1 MGHLGIFAQ
10 TGVLQLDKAACP
22 DAAAKLTAA
31 AHAGI
36 GADDGVLPHA
46 GVAHLRG
53 VHHGARAD
61 DGIVDD
67 APRADDGLLADDSLS
82 AQHRAG
88 QQARAGSDAHGRLD
102 IAAGCVIDLHARAG
116 EGQQA
121 VALQQARDLRQ
132 LGRGGDG
139 IHGLLLVHGGAVVQQ
154 EAGKGEVL
162 VERLHQLLAGDAVD
176 AREAPCGLR
185 GELRQIDGRAGDD
198 GDGVLRVLCGGK
210 EYMQQVRGIA
220 VHRGHDLRFGGQARA
235 GRLDIAVVTDQKEAP
250 DTAVEQSVRQPRE
263 QRRAHDALQHQ
274 GLRISG
280 FCRIVRNKDHC
291 GHSNHGIRLLSH
303 GNTAPLY
310 QIFPHS
316 SICFPPESK
325 QIPAAGRLLFCR
337 NPITAFLNRPGHG
350 FLHRLWKTPKFL
362 PLCGQ
367 SPRISGGETACTA
380 QNPCV

>member
-1 MGHLGIFAQ
+1 MLCGPFLLVGLAGAGNAERLRGDVLRDGGACTDVSAAADLQRGDEGGVAADKGALAHDGLVLLHAVKVRGGHAAAEVAVGTGLGVAEVGQMGHLGIFAQ
-10 TGVLQLDKAACP
+10 TGVFQLDKAACP

-36 GADDGVLPHA
+36 GTDDGVLPHA
-46 GVAHLRG
+46 GLAHLRG

-67 APRADDGLLADDSLS
+67 APRADDGLLADDGFA

-154 EAGKGEVL
+154 EAGKGEML

-176 AREAPCGLR
+176 ARDAPCGR
-185 GELRQIDGRAGDD
+185 
-198 GDGVLRVLCGGK
+198 
-210 EYMQQVRGIA
+210 
-220 VHRGHDLRFGGQARA
+220 
-235 GRLDIAVVTDQKEAP
+235 
-250 DTAVEQSVRQPRE
+250 
-263 QRRAHDALQHQ
+263 
-274 GLRISG
+274 
-280 FCRIVRNKDHC
+280 
-291 GHSNHGIRLLSH
+291 
-303 GNTAPLY
+303 
-310 QIFPHS
+310 
-316 SICFPPESK
+316 
-325 QIPAAGRLLFCR
+325 
-337 NPITAFLNRPGHG
+337 
-350 FLHRLWKTPKFL
+350 
-362 PLCGQ
+362 
-367 SPRISGGETACTA
+367 
-380 QNPCV
+380 